1 MPQHYLHSLFNARSV
16 AVFGASEREDS
27 VAGTLFRNLR
37 HAGYQGEV
45 YPLNPK
51 HETVFGERCYAYA
64 SELPAVPDL
73 ALIATPAPT
82 VAQVMEDCGKRGI
95 RHAVV
100 LSAGFRE
107 TGAKGAAL
115 EETVKRVAEKYG
127 IRFIGP
133 NCLGIQRPAIGLNAT
148 FSQGATHVG
157 ELALVSQSGAL
168 CTAMLD
174 WAESNGIGFS
184 SVISTGAS
192 ADLDFGEI
200 LDYLAYDNATRG
212 ILLYIEGIRDARR
225 FMSALRATARCKPVV
240 LVKVGR
246 HEAGSKAVQSHTG
259 ALVGSDAVF
268 DALVRRAG
276 VVRVN
281 TILQLFASARALA
294 LRIQPS
300 GNRLAIV
307 TNGGGPGVM
316 ATDLAVDLGVAMA
329 ELAPA
334 TLATLDQH
342 LPATWS
348 HGNPV
353 DIIGDA
359 TAERYRV
366 ALEASLA
373 DPGVDGVLVMLTP
386 QAMTQPTTVAEAVV
400 EVARTSPKPVLTCWM
415 GEDQVRGGRRLF
427 KQAGI
432 PYFTTPEPAVEVF
445 SFLSAFYENQ
455 RQLQQTPGPLS
466 QQAEPDVEGA
476 RLIIENALA
485 HGRHLLSEVESKAL
499 LSAFRI
505 PVAQTVIARDPME
518 AMLLAQQI
526 GFPVVLKINSPG
538 ITHKSD
544 VNGVRLGL
552 SSGQAVRAAFG
563 EMLADVRRLRPD
575 ATLEGIVVE
584 PMVKRPHAREVLL
597 GMSCDPVLGP
607 VIVFGAGGVDVEA
620 LRDRAVTL
628 PPLNRFLAHDLI
640 GRTRVATLLGAFR
653 NRPPADM
660 DALEN
665 ILLRLSEM
673 VCELPWLAELDIN
686 PLLVDEHGALALDA
700 RIIIAPRVP
709 GADRYAHMAI
719 HPYPAHLV
727 THWQLPSGLDVVIRP
742 IRPEDAE
749 LTQDFVRGLSEES
762 RYYRFMDAMNEL
774 SPVMLARL
782 TQIDYA
788 REMALIVQA
797 TIDGREVELGVARY
811 AIDPDGKS
819 CEFALVVGDTWQ
831 KQGIGHKLMGVLMDV
846 ARAHGVET
854 MAGEVLDSNRGM
866 LKLMQGLGF
875 GVEPHPEDEHLRW
888 VSRTL

>member
-1 MPQHYLHSLFNARSV
+1 MPQHYLYPLFNARSV

-37 HAGYQGEV
+37 HAGYQGEA
-45 YPLNPK
+45 YPVNPK
-51 HETVFGERCYAYA
+51 YETVYGVRCFA
-64 SELPAVPDL
+64 SALDLPAVPEL

-82 VAQVMEDCGKRGI
+82 VAQIMEECGQRGI
-95 RHAVV
+95 RHAIV

-107 TGAKGAAL
+107 TGEKGAAL
-115 EETVKRVAEKYG
+115 EENLKTVAKRHG

-133 NCLGIQRPAIGLNAT
+133 NCLGIQRPSIGLNAT
-148 FSQGATHVG
+148 FSQGATLEG
-157 ELALVSQSGAL
+157 DLALVSQSGAL

-174 WAESNGIGFS
+174 WAETNGIGFS
-184 SVISTGAS
+184 SVVSTGAS

-200 LDYLAYDNATRG
+200 LDYLAYDTRTRG

-225 FMSALRATARCKPVV
+225 FMSALRATARLKPIV

-281 TILQLFASARALA
+281 TILQLFASARALSTH
-294 LRIQPS
+294 IQPS

-316 ATDLAVDLGVAMA
+316 ATDLAVEMGVRMA
-329 ELAPA
+329 ELSPA
-334 TLATLDQH
+334 TLAALDDV
-342 LPATWS
+342 LPANWS
-348 HGNPV
+348 HGNPL

-359 TAERYRV
+359 TAERYRA
-366 ALEASLA
+366 ALGACLA
-373 DPGVDGVLVMLTP
+373 DDQVDGVLVMLTP
-386 QAMTQPTTVAEAVV
+386 QAMTRPTEAAEAVV
-400 EVARTSPKPVLTCWM
+400 EVAKTSHKPVLTCWM
-415 GEDQVRGGRRLF
+415 GEAQVHAGRRLF

-455 RQLQQTPGPLS
+455 RQLMQTPGPLS
-466 QQAEPDVEGA
+466 HQAEPDVEGA
-476 RLIIENALA
+476 RFIIESALA
-485 HGRHLLSEVESKAL
+485 HGRHLLNEVESKAL

-505 PVAQTVIARDPME
+505 PIAQTLIARNPME
-518 AMLLAQQI
+518 AMLMAQQM
-526 GFPVVLKINSPG
+526 GFPVAMKINSPD

-563 EMLADVRRLRPD
+563 DMLDDIKRLRPD
-575 ATLEGIVVE
+575 ATLDGIVIE
-584 PMVKRPHAREVLL
+584 PMVTRPHAREVLL
-597 GMSCDPVLGP
+597 GMTSDPVLGP

-620 LRDRAVTL
+620 FQDRAVTL
-628 PPLNRFLAHDLI
+628 PPLNRYLAQDLI
-640 GRTRVATLLGAFR
+640 RRTRVATLLGPFR
-653 NRPPADM
+653 NRPPVDM

-665 ILLRLSEM
+665 VLLRLSEM

-700 RIIIAPRVP
+700 RIVIVPRVP
-709 GADRYAHMAI
+709 GADRYGHMAI
-719 HPYPAHLV
+719 HPYPSHLV
-727 THWQLPSGLDVVIRP
+727 THWQLPDGHDVLIRP

-749 LTQDFVRGLSEES
+749 LTQGFVKSLSEES
-762 RYYRFMDAMNEL
+762 RYFRFMDAVSEL
-774 SPVMLARL
+774 SPAELARL
-782 TQIDYA
+782 TQIDYT
-788 REMALIVQA
+788 REMALLALTEV
-797 TIDGREVELGVARY
+797 DGREVELGVARY
-811 AIDPDGKS
+811 AINPDGET
-819 CEFALVVGDTWQ
+819 CEFALVVNDQWQ
-831 KQGIGHKLMGVLMDV
+831 KQGIGHKLMDVLMDV
-846 ARAHGVET
+846 ARGRGLTLME
-854 MAGEVLDSNRGM
+854 GEVLKTNRPM
-866 LKLMQGLGF
+866 LKLVEALGF
-875 GVEPHPEDEHLRW
+875 RVEPHPEDEGVRRI
-888 VSRTL
+888 SREL